1 MIEDETKSYI
11 ELANLAKNLEIQANL
26 IETGDAH
33 FNIACIE
40 RFPYF
45 DSAQLHEDRNEA
57 VKEYLQMLIK
67 AFMCSCKFTNEA
79 TEPIVFEAIDS
90 SVVYLCN
97 VIALRRVQVQLL
109 PMAKPL
115 YDMYNETYAKLLRNQ
130 LKENAVHLEMLKKSI
145 FHGWVP
151 IYNKR

>member
-1 MIEDETKSYI
+1 MKENELKSYV
-11 ELANLAKNLEIQANL
+11 ELANIAKNLENQANL

-33 FNIACIE
+33 FNIVCTE

-45 DSAQLHEDRNEA
+45 DGAQLHEDRNEA
-57 VKEYLQMLIK
+57 IKEYLDMLIR
-67 AFMCSCKFTNEA
+67 AFICSCKFISDA
-79 TEPIVFEAIDS
+79 TEPIVLEAIDS

-97 VIALRRVQVQLL
+97 VIASRKVQVQLL

-115 YDMYNETYAKLLRNQ
+115 YDMYNDALAKLSRNQ
-130 LKENAVHLEMLKKSI
+130 LKENATHLERLKKSI

-151 IYNKR
+151 IYG

>member
-1 MIEDETKSYI
+1 MIEEELKSYI
-11 ELANLAKNLEIQANL
+11 ELANLARSLETQASL
-26 IETGDAH
+26 IETGDDH

-45 DSAQLHEDRNEA
+45 DGAQLHEVRNEA
-57 VKEYLQMLIK
+57 VKEYLPMLIK
-67 AFMCSCKFTNEA
+67 AFVCSCKFTIDA
-79 TEPIVFEAIDS
+79 TEPIVLEAIDS

-97 VIALRRVQVQLL
+97 IIASRRVQVQLL

-115 YDMYNETYAKLLRNQ
+115 YDMYNEAYAKLLHNQ
-130 LKENAVHLEMLKKSI
+130 LKENASHLETFKKNI

-151 IYNKR
+151 IYG

>member
-1 MIEDETKSYI
+1 MIVEEIKSYI
-11 ELANLAKNLEIQANL
+11 ELANLARNMENLANH

-45 DSAQLHEDRNEA
+45 DGAQLQEKRNKA
-57 VKEYLQMLIK
+57 IKEYLQMLIK
-67 AFMCSCKFTNEA
+67 AFVCSCKFIIDA

-90 SVVYLCN
+90 SVVYLCD
-97 VIALRRVQVQLL
+97 VIASRKVQVQLL

-115 YDMYNETYAKLLRNQ
+115 YDMYNEAYAKLLRSQ
-130 LKENAVHLEMLKKSI
+130 LKENATHLEKLKKSI

-151 IYNKR
+151 IYG

>member
-1 MIEDETKSYI
+1 MIEEELKSYI
-11 ELANLAKNLEIQANL
+11 ELANIARNLELQANH
-26 IETGDAH
+26 IETSDAH

-45 DSAQLHEDRNEA
+45 DGSSLQEKRNEA
-57 VKEYLQMLIK
+57 LKEYLEMLVK
-67 AFMCSCKFTNEA
+67 AFMCSCKFIKDA
-79 TEPIVFEAIDS
+79 TEPIVLEAIDS

-97 VIALRRVQVQLL
+97 VIASRRMLVQLL

-115 YDMYNETYAKLLRNQ
+115 YDMYNEAYAKLLRNK
-130 LKENAVHLEMLKKSI
+130 LPENAAHLEKLKKSI

-151 IYNKR
+151 IYGNR